1 MGTFAD
7 ACDAVLSD
15 PGGNHSLH
23 TTLAPL
29 YQRVRPTTGERY
41 AVHLNAITARIP
53 PSTRVVLNAPCGVGR
68 FLSPLAE
75 RHGAV
80 VGVDSSAQL
89 LSLAADHVAASGG
102 VMLVEDDVSDEAFDL
117 NRRVD
122 AAACTEYRSAYL
134 SDEELVDALAGMR
147 RHLHDGGTLVV
158 DALADARPL
167 REESPS
173 VFRDNRY
180 TVERSVDV
188 FGVGDGSGDL
198 ARVADYRVTD
208 GQTREGAV
216 ARERERLR
224 PRSAGHLAD
233 AMSRAGF
240 RDVNVEADVPER
252 GALLGTGRV

>member
-29 YQRVRPTTGERY
+29 YQQVRPTSGERY
-41 AVHLNAITARIP
+41 VARLNAITARIP
-53 PSTRVVLNAPCGVGR
+53 PSARVVLNAPCGVGR
-68 FLSPLAE
+68 FLPPLAT

-80 VGVDSSAQL
+80 VGVDDSAQL
-89 LSLAADHVAASGG
+89 LSLAADHVAASEG
-102 VMLVEDDVSDEAFDL
+102 VLLVEDDVTDEAFAL

-122 AAACTEYRSAYL
+122 AAVCTEYRSAHL
-134 SDEELVDALAGMR
+134 ADEELVDALRGMR
-147 RHLHDGGTLVV
+147 RHLHDGGTVVV

-167 REESPS
+167 SEESPS
-173 VFRDNRY
+173 VFRDDRY

-188 FGVGDGSGDL
+188 YGVGDGSGDL

-208 GQTREGAV
+208 GQTRDGAV

-224 PRSAGHLAD
+224 TRTAGHLAD

-240 RDVNVEADVPER
+240 RDVNVEADVLDR
-252 GALLGTGRV
+252 GSLLATGRV